1 MIHNYLYKADEYRT
15 RMKVLKTKT
24 KEEQTTLVAR
34 GVKKDRNM
42 APRDRGICFRRQ
54 ASEDIRSKGW
64 EGNVSKDPRT
74 CLRKAFRGQ

>member
-42 APRDRGICFRRQ
+42 VPKRQGDMFQKASIRRHQ
-54 ASEDIRSKGW
+54 KQRLGGK
-64 EGNVSKDPRT
+64 
-74 CLRKAFRGQ
+74 CL